1 MADLSESMRL
11 TLRDGA
17 EKIVSRVTTGIE
29 QGEVE
34 KCLPACLPNDDAR
47 YVAETRYQLWLG
59 ASLLNKLQHT
69 GQSFRTSM
77 ATTKRLLGA

>member
-1 MADLSESMRL
+1 MRL

-34 KCLPACLPNDDAR
+34 KCLPA
-47 YVAETRYQLWLG
+47 
-59 ASLLNKLQHT
+59 
-69 GQSFRTSM
+69 
-77 ATTKRLLGA
+77 